1 MSGKNNKAIKNSMIK
16 KYGKKCFIEELGLRT
31 REEIEQDLKRFKKS
45 KRAEL
50 LMLTFHH
57 IKERRYGGAAT
68 EENGAILRNIN
79 HIWFNS
85 LDMNE
90 QRRINKLFQ
99 EYKAQDKFK
108 RDKFKE
114 SLRVNTKAKTIE
126 VSAGLININ
135 NNRDIIS
142 EQVIESISDNNNNND
157 GRDSNSNNDG
167 RDIDVIDF
175 GISDEEYK
183 KYIEARRRREREKWQ
198 GRIWGIDDREDEER

>member
-108 RDKFKE
+108 SEADKFKE
-114 SLRVNTKAKTIE
+114 SLRVKTKTKTKTIE

-142 EQVIESISDNNNNND
+142 EQVIEGISD
-157 GRDSNSNNDG
+157 NNDG